1 MALAYRPDDE
11 RAHLESPAGEVPERI
26 SFQAEFDLDSSYPS
40 GGYSIPDDFTKLK
53 ELFETLKHV
62 TFSNTQGKGFWYDET
77 NQKIRVYILG
87 GCQVD
92 TGGDLS
98 GITGVHMKAE
108 GWR

>member
-26 SFQAEFDLDSSYPS
+26 TFQAEFDLDSSYPED
-40 GGYSIPDDFTKLK
+40 GYPFPDGQKLK
-53 ELFETLKHV
+53 EHFENLRHV
-62 TFSNTQGKGFWYDET
+62 TFYNTQGKRIEYNPT
-77 NQKIRVYILG
+77 TQKIEVYVIG
-87 GCQVD
+87 NCPVD

-98 GITGVHMKAE
+98 GITNVHLKAE